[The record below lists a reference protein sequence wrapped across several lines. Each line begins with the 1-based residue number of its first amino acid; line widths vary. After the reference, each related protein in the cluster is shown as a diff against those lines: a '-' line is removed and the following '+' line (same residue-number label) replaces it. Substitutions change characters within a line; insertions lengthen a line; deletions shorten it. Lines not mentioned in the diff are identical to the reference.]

1 MTTDTVSAG
10 REEKTSID
18 KKKNKE
24 KEEKDNDNN
33 NNIYS
38 IQCK

>member
-1 MTTDTVSAG
+1 VSAG